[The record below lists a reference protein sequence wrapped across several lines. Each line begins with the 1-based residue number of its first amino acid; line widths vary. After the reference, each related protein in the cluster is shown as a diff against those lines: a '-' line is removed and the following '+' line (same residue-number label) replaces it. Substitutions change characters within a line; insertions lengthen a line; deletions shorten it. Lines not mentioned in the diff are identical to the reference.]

1 MRRSH
6 AVSISLVLAFFI
18 LYARRAHL
26 FPALCVCVAGRLRAL
41 CRASGT
47 RESFVVAESMLLGF
61 DAHWTL
67 HLGDIYMVATE
78 EEVAS
83 NCLGQAPPGV
93 ARGVRWPH
101 GSRGS
106 FAVPGNHEYYSR
118 AFGFFDTFLPT
129 LGVVAREVG
138 PGGGNDT
145 DAAPPLQSAR
155 CTARGKSHWP
165 DDADSSSDATTVL
178 PGDPASATAA
188 CANLTGQAASYLSLE
203 SRWWKFILLDSGSG
217 TWSPDPQHDSHN
229 NSLSDSV
236 LRWLREEVRLI
247 DPADMRGIVLLL
259 HHQPISAFESDDDV
273 YPAIV
278 MQLAS
283 MLEAAGVHREIIIL
297 HGHEHRLSVYGPN
310 DVILPSSADSAA
322 MSSSSSTSNS
332 SSSLRYHARCI
343 GVGGFPT
350 TIGVLPLASA
360 AAASH
365 LRLFD
370 QRLYGY
376 TSGEQPV
383 GVGFNGFLRM
393 YVRGPTLRLQY
404 YSLSLDAEA
413 QQTSAL
419 DPTLLLEETF
429 TIAGVDPDDPDDAP
443 RPDHHHHPHPPRPRT
458 VLTRKENFVH
468 PQMTR
473 VQDATAGGDPEQGS
487 RSLTSHSDARVTVD
501 RSTLLLSLLFLL
513 LFSLRSLFCARTYR

>member
-1 MRRSH
+1 
-6 AVSISLVLAFFI
+6 
-18 LYARRAHL
+18 
-26 FPALCVCVAGRLRAL
+26 
-41 CRASGT
+41 
-47 RESFVVAESMLLGF
+47 MLLGF

-67 HLGDIYMVATE
+67 HLGDIYMVATAQ
-78 EEVAS
+78 EVAS

-101 GSRGS
+101 GSKGS

-129 LGVVAREVG
+129 LGVVVARAGVDQVQ
-138 PGGGNDT
+138 GGGNDT
-145 DAAPPLQSAR
+145 DDAAAPAPPLQSAR

-165 DDADSSSDATTVL
+165 DDADSSSGATAL
-178 PGDPASATAA
+178 PGDTTPAATSA

-229 NSLSDSV
+229 NSLSDPV
-236 LRWLREEVRLI
+236 LRWLRDEVRLV
-247 DPADMRGIVLLL
+247 DPADTRGIVLLL
-259 HHQPISAFESDDDV
+259 HHQPISAFEIDDV

-278 MQLAS
+278 TQLAT
-283 MLEAAGVHREIIIL
+283 MLEAAGLHREIIIL
-297 HGHEHRLSVYGPN
+297 HGHEHRFAVYDAN
-310 DVILPSSADSAA
+310 DVRLPSADSAA
-322 MSSSSSTSNS
+322 TSSPTSN

-350 TIGVLPLASA
+350 AIGVLPLASA

-393 YVRGPTLRLQY
+393 YVRGPSLRLQY
-404 YSLSLDAEA
+404 FSLSLDAEA

-429 TIAGVDPDDPDDAP
+429 TSGVNPDDAQETDI
-443 RPDHHHHPHPPRPRT
+443 DHPPRT
-458 VLTRKENFVH
+458 VLTRIENFVH

-473 VQDATAGGDPEQGS
+473 VQDAAGGDPSQQG
-487 RSLTSHSDARVTVD
+487 LVTSHSESRVSVD
-501 RSTLLLSLLFLL
+501 RNTTILLSLLFLL
-513 LFSLRSLFCARTYR
+513 LFSLRSLSATRTVTY